1 MMLRSVPLSRRLV
14 VNDEAGRRARRVRIL
29 AGTADWRRNSLDVLG
44 STAILVAG
52 TRPWPASTG
61 WRWPQLDAVT
71 IEQRLGAAL
80 PGIGIDAAVM
90 PRQID
95 RPRLSLLCRMP
106 GGSGAV
112 QVVVKLG
119 IADDGIENEAKALSL
134 LTERPLPG
142 IATPTVLA
150 TGRLDPDVTFI
161 ATDALGLNRQR
172 PALDE
177 SLRSFERDLAERL
190 ASLPRPSG
198 TLPGAVPV
206 HGDLAPW
213 NLRRT
218 GRGLALFDW
227 EAAGWGAPG
236 SDLAFYRNSCDEL
249 RAGRPGGWFRE
260 RRR

>member
-1 MMLRSVPLSRRLV
+1 MTLRSVPLSRRFV
-14 VNDEAGRRARRVRIL
+14 VNAEAGRRARRVRIL
-29 AGTADWRRNSLDVLG
+29 AGTSDWRRNSLDLVG
-44 STAILVAG
+44 AAAILVAG
-52 TRPWPASTG
+52 TRPWPSTHG
-61 WRWPQLDAVT
+61 WRWPDLDAAT
-71 IEQRLGAAL
+71 IEERLAAAL

-106 GGSGAV
+106 GGSSAIE
-112 QVVVKLG
+112 VVVKLG
-119 IADDGIENEAKALSL
+119 ITGDGIENEARTLSL

-142 IATPTVLA
+142 IATPRVLA
-150 TGRLDPDVTFI
+150 TGRLDADVTFI
-161 ATDALGLNRQR
+161 ATDALGLDRQR

-177 SLRSFERDLAERL
+177 SLHSFERDLAERL

-198 TLPGAVPV
+198 TPPDAVPV

-236 SDLAFYRNSCDEL
+236 SDLASYRRSCAEL
-249 RAGRPGGWFRE
+249 RVGGPGGWFRE